1 MSGIKGRS
9 GGARPNTGGARVGAG
24 RKPNPPVILD
34 VAATNDPLQFL
45 RLVMDNNDADIK
57 LRIAAAVALMPY
69 VHAKRSD
76 TGKKDEAEK
85 AAKKASTGRYASSA
99 PPVRLVT

>member
-1 MSGIKGRS
+1 MSGKPGRS

-34 VAATNDPLQFL
+34 VAATNDPLRFL
-45 RLVMDNNDADIK
+45 RLVMDNNDADIR

-69 VHAKRSD
+69 VHPKRSD
-76 TGKKDEAEK
+76 TGKKDEAQEAVK
-85 AAKKASTGRYASSA
+85 RAGAGKFGASA
-99 PPVRLVT
+99 PPVRLVK